1 MRRFAAWANGLVPPS
16 VVEEDEVVRARVF
29 VRGWLVSIPFS
40 FVSLLI
46 SASSHMWSQVALV
59 VPVLVA
65 GPLMLWR
72 LSRTGRFEALTHAS
86 LGLVTLA
93 FGTAAVAQAPG
104 DYTSLGFL
112 IVMPLLGSFVLGP
125 RGGVVWFVVPLV
137 WGLVVLGLLER
148 GVVMPFRDEAPFLS
162 HATNWVF
169 SMVLTWVFARSYD
182 EQRMRSHHRVAQA
195 DRAKSAFLATVSHE
209 IRTPMNGVLGMT
221 EVLLREPLTA
231 SQRER
236 LDVIARSGRL
246 LVSLINDVLDFTKIE
261 AGRLSLS
268 ATDFALAPVLADVC
282 SLHASLAGQS
292 AVSLESSV
300 GPDVPPVGVGD
311 ASRLSQVLG
320 NLLNNAMKF
329 TERGTV
335 SLRVSRQPCPT
346 DGQARLRFEVCDTG
360 VGIAPDV
367 LPRLFTAFVQGDSS
381 TTRRYGGTGLG
392 LSLCQQLV
400 GFMGGRIEV
409 ESEVG
414 QGTRFWFE
422 LQLPIGQAR
431 TTSMPDGLPV
441 PAFGGARVLVVDDN
455 PINLRV
461 AQALVEKAGFLVDT
475 AVDGAK
481 ALEAVQVQHYA
492 LVLMDCHMPTMDG
505 FEATARIR
513 ALGGD
518 AGQTPIVALTASAR
532 QEDLEACRKVGMND
546 WLAKPVTFAALVE
559 MLERT
564 RRPAT
569 PLPQRPS
576 A

>member
-1 MRRFAAWANGLVPPS
+1 MRRFWGWANGLVPPS
-16 VVEEDEVVRARVF
+16 IVVDDEVVRARVF

-40 FVSLLI
+40 FISLLI
-46 SASSHMWSQVALV
+46 SASSRMWTQVALV

-65 GPLMLWR
+65 GPVMLWL
-72 LSRTGRFEALTHAS
+72 LSRTGRFERLTHAS

-93 FGTAAVAQAPG
+93 FGTAAVTQVPG

-112 IVMPLLGSFVLGP
+112 IVLPLLGSFVLGP
-125 RGGVVWFVVPLV
+125 RGGVIWLVLPLLY
-137 WGLVVLGLLER
+137 GLVILGLLER
-148 GVVMPFRDEAPFLS
+148 GVVMPVRDEAPFLS

-182 EQRMRSHHRVAQA
+182 EQRMRSHDRIAQA

-221 EVLLREPLTA
+221 EVLLREPLTP

-282 SLHASLAGQS
+282 SLHASMVGHPQ
-292 AVSLESSV
+292 VTLESSV
-300 GPDVPPVGVGD
+300 GPDVPAFLVGD

-329 TERGTV
+329 TEHGTV
-335 SLRVSRQPCPT
+335 SLRVSRQACPT
-346 DGQARLRFEVCDTG
+346 EERARLRFEVCDTG

-409 ESEVG
+409 QSVVG

-422 LQLPIGQAR
+422 LDLQVGQSR
-431 TTSMPDGLPV
+431 PTSLPDGLPV
-441 PAFGGARVLVVDDN
+441 PSFDGARVLVVDDN

-461 AQALVEKAGFLVDT
+461 ASALVEKAGFVVDT

-481 ALEAVQVQHYA
+481 ALEAVQRQAYA

-505 FEATARIR
+505 FEATQRIR
-513 ALGGD
+513 ALDGE
-518 AGQTPIVALTASAR
+518 AGRTPIVALTASAR

-546 WLAKPVTFAALVE
+546 YLAKPVTFAALVE
-559 MLERT
+559 VLART
-564 RRPAT
+564 RRGAT
-569 PLPQRPS
+569 PVPQRPS